1 MMITL
6 IRFILLFLFC
16 STPLAFANPIKL
28 EHTTATLISDI
39 NRIQPGK
46 PFWIALKLA
55 LKPEWHTYWMNPGD
69 SGLATTI
76 EWTLPT
82 GFIASP
88 IHWIAPHWLQTKQ
101 QITFGYAN
109 EAFYLVEITPTKE
122 ISAQPQTLTAQANWL
137 ACGESCVPE
146 SAEISL
152 TLPVTS
158 DEGAPDYG
166 KHHALIHQ
174 LKDELPQQLTT
185 TGEFN
190 ILDETVQFTVLLNDE
205 PVKQIDSV
213 LLFPTKN
220 GLINYHTPLKFSLEN
235 NLLTIT
241 AAKGKNPQL
250 SNYETLLQFNDK
262 TTHKIY
268 NYCLIFTQKQV
279 TAPIHTQEAL
289 SLITILAFALLGGFI
304 LNAMPC
310 VFPILSIKALTIT
323 KKKKSEFKKIRA
335 QGFMYTIGVI
345 VSFLSLA
352 FLLIALK
359 KGGHSIGW
367 GFQMQSPYFVTFMIY
382 LTFLIGLSLSGL
394 FYMPIFFG
402 NANAAI
408 EEGRKRDSFLLG
420 ILAVLVATPCT
431 APFMGVAIGYAL
443 TQSALTIII
452 VFVMLALGFAIPY
465 LMICLFP
472 ALLKLL
478 PKSGP
483 WMETF
488 KESLAFPMYA
498 TVLWLLWVLVQQSG
512 SRALISIGSGL
523 VMMAFFLWLWRKLHL
538 QKLSAK
544 IIALACF
551 TTASFFPIVYLEPP
565 VLNKSVQTEPFSQ
578 ALVEKYQREKIPF
591 FVNVTASW
599 CITCKY
605 NELTLNGASAEGF
618 FNQKEIH
625 YLEADWTNQNTEITN
640 FLEQFGRSG
649 VPLYVYYPANA
660 KPVVLPQLLSFDI
673 LKATIETADKEPR

>member
-1 MMITL
+1 MIFF

-16 STPLAFANPIKL
+16 YTPLAFANPIKL
-28 EHTTATLISDI
+28 EHTTATLISDV
-39 NRIQPGK
+39 NHIQPGK
-46 PFWIALKLA
+46 PFWIALKLT
-55 LKPEWHTYWMNPGD
+55 LKPKWHTYWINPGD
-69 SGLATTI
+69 SGLATTV
-76 EWTLPT
+76 EWTLPA
-82 GFIASP
+82 GFTASP

-101 QITFGYAN
+101 QVTFGYLN
-109 EAFYLVEITPTKE
+109 EAFYLVEITPPTAV
-122 ISAQPQTLTAQANWL
+122 SAQPQTLTAQANWL

-146 SAEISL
+146 SAEITL
-152 TLPVTS
+152 TLPIS
-158 DEGAPDYG
+158 SAEGTPDYT

-174 LKDELPQQLTT
+174 LKDELPQQLKTSS
-185 TGEFN
+185 EFS
-190 ILDETVQFTVLLNDE
+190 ILDETVQFSVLLSKE
-205 PVKQIDSV
+205 HAQLIDSV
-213 LLFPTKN
+213 RLFPTKN
-220 GLINYHTPLKFSLEN
+220 GLIKYNSPLKFSLEN

-241 AAKGKNPQL
+241 AEKGKNPQL
-250 SNYETLLQFNDK
+250 NDFEALLQFNDQ
-262 TTHKIY
+262 TTHKTY
-268 NYCLIFTQKQV
+268 NYHLIFTQKQV
-279 TAPIHTQEAL
+279 TPALHIQEVL
-289 SLITILAFALLGGFI
+289 SLLTILAFALLGGFI

-310 VFPILSIKALTIT
+310 VFPILSIKALTIA

-335 QGFMYTIGVI
+335 QGFMYTVGVI
-345 VSFLSLA
+345 ASFLSLA

-402 NANAAI
+402 NTNAGI

-443 TQSALTIII
+443 TQSTFTIII
-452 VFVMLALGFAIPY
+452 VFAMLALGFAIPY

-472 ALLKLL
+472 SLLKLL

-488 KESLAFPMYA
+488 KEFLAFPMYA

-523 VMMAFFLWLWRKLHL
+523 ITMAFFLWLWRKLDL
-538 QKLSAK
+538 QNLVAK
-544 IIALACF
+544 IIVLVCF
-551 TTASFFPIVYLEPP
+551 TCFSFFPIAYLEPP
-565 VLNKSVQTEPFSQ
+565 VLSKSVQTEPFSK

-618 FNQKEIH
+618 FNQKKIH
-625 YLEADWTNQNTEITN
+625 YLEADWTNQNTEITD

-660 KPVVLPQLLSFDI
+660 KAVVLPQLLSFDI
-673 LKATIETADKEPR
+673 LKSTIETADNQSR